1 MNEFENPNRSPHIHD
16 GGRSVDNRKQRFLSG
31 NKIYSGLHSRS
42 QDALYDQ
49 PIPKP
54 TTDLGFHGISHKR
67 TYDSLTSLSYRRS
80 KKRAK
85 PVHSY

>member
-1 MNEFENPNRSPHIHD
+1 MNEFENPNRSPRTHD
-16 GGRSVDNRKQRFLSG
+16 RGRSVDSREHFYSG
-31 NKIYSGLHSRS
+31 NRIPSALHSRS
-42 QDALYDQ
+42 KDARNDQ

-67 TYDSLTSLSYRRS
+67 THDSLTSLSYRRS

-85 PVHSY
+85 PVRIY